1 MTTYDQ
7 LLESAREHYNVAA
20 MPLVDDAASFLVSLG
35 ATPLDLDRYGE
46 DLIDEF
52 VDPELAIVA
61 FTLRAPQLLR
71 QRASP
76 EELENFASDPSLEFD
91 PLEYGEANEEWTV
104 YSHEIEELS
113 RIHVV
118 LERADHTAERVGNF
132 RVYGGAQWLR
142 EMLWAATGV
151 VPRDPGSP
159 TSGSTLFG
167 RAFQFADRAPF
178 TAAPLV

>member
-20 MPLVDDAASFLVSLG
+20 MPLVDDVASFLVSLG

-76 EELENFASDPSLEFD
+76 EELENFASDPSSEFD
-91 PLEYGEANEEWTV
+91 PLEYGEANEE
-104 YSHEIEELS
+104 
-113 RIHVV
+113 
-118 LERADHTAERVGNF
+118 
-132 RVYGGAQWLR
+132 
-142 EMLWAATGV
+142 
-151 VPRDPGSP
+151 
-159 TSGSTLFG
+159 
-167 RAFQFADRAPF
+167 
-178 TAAPLV
+178 

>member
-1 MTTYDQ
+1 MATYDQ
-7 LLESAREHYNVAA
+7 LLESAREHYNVPA
-20 MPLVDDAASFLVSLG
+20 MPLVDDVASFLTSLG

-71 QRASP
+71 QRARS
-76 EELENFASDPSLEFD
+76 EELENFASDPSSEFD

-104 YSHEIEELS
+104 YSHEIESCHASTSCWSALTTRLNASATFES
-113 RIHVV
+113 MEARSGCAKCSGP
-118 LERADHTAERVGNF
+118 RQA
-132 RVYGGAQWLR
+132 WL
-142 EMLWAATGV
+142 
-151 VPRDPGSP
+151 PRDPGSP
-159 TSGSTLFG
+159 TSGSTFFG

-178 TAAPLV
+178 TAAPLE